1 MKKFFLIAL
10 TSISIVACNNNTTVN
25 TEQAE
30 QHLRDSM
37 DAAQH
42 IKDSL
47 DVDAKMKAEMAAD
60 TSSSEASTTTE
71 PAK

>member
-1 MKKFFLIAL
+1 MKKILLIAII
-10 TSISIVACNNNTTVN
+10 SISVVACNNNPAVN
-25 TEQAE
+25 QEQVE

-60 TSSSEASTTTE
+60 TSSSEASTATE
-71 PAK
+71 TAK